1 MQVRHF
7 RRRSSRRVLLVGFP
21 PLMLSALEPA
31 FSKVAEVVCVP
42 FPGSSFDR
50 AAEGFDPDLVVVDV
64 TYLDEAV
71 AGPLISHRFH
81 GSKSVVVHVTEGRE
95 SSPAGAHESSALP
108 MADSTIDR
116 LVALVSSSPLKLVAE
131 Q

>member
-1 MQVRHF
+1 
-7 RRRSSRRVLLVGFP
+7 
-21 PLMLSALEPA
+21 MLSALEPA

-81 GSKSVVVHVTEGRE
+81 GSKSVVVHVAEGRE
-95 SSPAGAHESSALP
+95 SSPGEAHESSVLP

>member
-1 MQVRHF
+1 
-7 RRRSSRRVLLVGFP
+7 
-21 PLMLSALEPA
+21 MLSALEPA

-71 AGPLISHRFH
+71 AGP
-81 GSKSVVVHVTEGRE
+81 
-95 SSPAGAHESSALP
+95 SSAIAS
-108 MADSTIDR
+108 MGVSRWSST
-116 LVALVSSSPLKLVAE
+116 
-131 Q
+131 